1 MMCQNQVGNL
11 SESPCREIKTCVSE
25 PGPQQEFRL
34 SLHSSENRTDFLQRY
49 SDLNS
54 VVMDYLIS
62 EGYPEAAAKFAT
74 EANLSPKVDMDSIN
88 QRVEIRNLIFEG
100 DIKTAI
106 EKINDLNPQV
116 GIQYPTLLPFLV
128 VTPCDD

>member
-1 MMCQNQVGNL
+1 
-11 SESPCREIKTCVSE
+11 
-25 PGPQQEFRL
+25 
-34 SLHSSENRTDFLQRY
+34 
-49 SDLNS
+49 
-54 VVMDYLIS
+54 MDYLIS

-74 EANLSPKVDMDSIN
+74 EANLSPRVDMDSIN

-116 GIQYPTLLPFLV
+116 GVKYLTHAPLV

>member
-1 MMCQNQVGNL
+1 MCQIQVGNL
-11 SESPCREIKTCVSE
+11 SESPCREIETCVSE
-25 PGPQQEFRL
+25 SGPQQKFRL
-34 SLHSSENRTDFLQRY
+34 PSYNSEKCTDILQFY

-116 GIQYPTLLPFLV
+116 GIQYPTQLHFLV